1 VLLLPAVFLLT
12 YLLDRGVFLSFSKV
26 FGKRW
31 NCVCSIALAEDRV
44 FSGLRL
50 EEFNYIRQQLTM
62 MSVQMEE
69 KLNLKL
75 LELLEGR
82 QLSISGLS
90 RELKAEGI
98 DEHRLILTGYLRA
111 LRDLEILEEIEVPPS
126 KIYALPEKDKELLP
140 EKGKESVPEKGKELR
155 SPEPSDPEDI
165 YSIFMTQL
173 NKIDLDLKIPVG
185 VYVISRL
192 FERPCFRRELKLVGI
207 TQKHLDQYLA
217 KPGMVCEA
225 LDAHLKKARADI
237 TRIEIPPDDPA
248 YEIRGNR
255 EEKNREEITRLTNE
269 VLRLANEVLAGLIKN
284 RIDLEGLVAKSK
296 QTTLLP

>member
-1 VLLLPAVFLLT
+1 
-12 YLLDRGVFLSFSKV
+12 
-26 FGKRW
+26 
-31 NCVCSIALAEDRV
+31 
-44 FSGLRL
+44 
-50 EEFNYIRQQLTM
+50 
-62 MSVQMEE
+62 MEE

-98 DEHRLILTGYLRA
+98 DEHRLVLTGYLRA

-126 KIYALPEKDKELLP
+126 KIYALPEKDHESMS
-140 EKGKESVPEKGKELR
+140 EKSKESIPEKGKELQP
-155 SPEPSDPEDI
+155 SETSDPEDI

-192 FERPCFRRELKLVGI
+192 FERPCFRRELKLTGI

-217 KPGMVCEA
+217 KPGMVCEVP
-225 LDAHLKKARADI
+225 DTHLKKARADI

-248 YEIRGNR
+248 YEIRGNK
-255 EEKNREEITRLTNE
+255 EEVT
-269 VLRLANEVLAGLIKN
+269 RLANEVLAGLIKH

-296 QTTLLP
+296 QTTLVP